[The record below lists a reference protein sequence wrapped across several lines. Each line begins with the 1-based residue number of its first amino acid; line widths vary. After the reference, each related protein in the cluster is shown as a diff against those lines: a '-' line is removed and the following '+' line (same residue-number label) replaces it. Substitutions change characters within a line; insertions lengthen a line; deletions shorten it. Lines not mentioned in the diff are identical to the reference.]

1 MQIQVHC
8 DKHIKNDVRLEEWVN
23 TTVKD
28 RLDLFEEDITRVDV
42 FLSDENGGK
51 SVDVFLSDENGGK
64 SGPNDKRCK
73 MEARPKGHQP
83 LIVTEDAD
91 SVDRAVE
98 GAAEKLQHALEHL
111 FGKLRNKPSAKL
123 PAEGFGE
130 EELKESADDLL
141 EEEFLEKEKELDKI
155 S

>member
-28 RLDLFEEDITRVDV
+28 RLDLFEEDITR
-42 FLSDENGGK
+42 
-51 SVDVFLSDENGGK
+51 VDVFLSDENGGK

-130 EELKESADDLL
+130 EELKESAEDLL

>member
-1 MQIQVHC
+1 MQINVFS
-8 DKHIKNDVRLEEWVN
+8 DKHIDSDKRTQEWVQA
-23 TTVKD
+23 TVEVTLE
-28 RLDLFEEDITRVDV
+28 RHLEDLTRVEV
-42 FLSDENGGK
+42 H
-51 SVDVFLSDENGGK
+51 LSDENGGK

>member
-23 TTVKD
+23 TTGKD
-28 RLDLFEEDITRVDV
+28 RPDLFEEDIPRVDV
-42 FLSDENGGK
+42 CLSDENGGK
-51 SVDVFLSDENGGK
+51 SR
-64 SGPNDKRCK
+64 PNDKRCK

>member
-8 DKHIKNDVRLEEWVN
+8 DTHIKNDVRLEEWVK
-23 TTVKD
+23 TTVVE
-28 RLDLFEEDITRVDV
+28 RLDLFEEDITR
-42 FLSDENGGK
+42 
-51 SVDVFLSDENGGK
+51 VDVFLSDENGGK

-83 LIVTEDAD
+83 LIVSEDAD
-91 SVDRAVE
+91 SVDRAIE

>member
-28 RLDLFEEDITRVDV
+28 RLDLFEEDITR
-42 FLSDENGGK
+42 
-51 SVDVFLSDENGGK
+51 VDVFLSDENGGK

-123 PAEGFGE
+123 TAEGFGE

>member
-28 RLDLFEEDITRVDV
+28 SLDLYKDDITR
-42 FLSDENGGK
+42 
-51 SVDVFLSDENGGK
+51 VDVFLSDENGGK